1 MSGYEMHYIQEAF
14 DQNWI
19 APLGPNVDGFEKEMA
34 EYLSEDQIY
43 TVALSSG
50 TAALHLALILS
61 DVKKDDIVICQS
73 FTFAAS
79 ANPIIYQGAVPVFID
94 SESDTWNMDPEL
106 LEHAIQELIKMNKKP
121 KAVIVVHLY
130 GMPAKLNEISEI
142 CSRYGIILIEDAAE
156 SLGSRYYGKK
166 TGTFGTFGVLSFNGN
181 KIITTSGGG
190 MMVTNDEELA
200 KKARYLATQA
210 REPFP
215 HYEHI
220 TIGYN
225 YRMSNVLAGIG
236 RGQLKVLEQRVQR
249 RRDIFKL
256 YKTFL
261 SDIEE
266 IEFLEEPEGHFS
278 NRWLTTIIIKPNKK
292 KVTPEKIRLTLE
304 EKNIESRP
312 LWKPMHMQ
320 PVFKNYS
327 AYEKGIS
334 EQLFKQGLCL
344 PSGSNLRDEEVE
356 YISSLIRN
364 LF

>member
-1 MSGYEMHYIQEAF
+1 
-14 DQNWI
+14 
-19 APLGPNVDGFEKEMA
+19 
-34 EYLSEDQIY
+34 
-43 TVALSSG
+43 
-50 TAALHLALILS
+50 
-61 DVKKDDIVICQS
+61 
-73 FTFAAS
+73 
-79 ANPIIYQGAVPVFID
+79 
-94 SESDTWNMDPEL
+94 
-106 LEHAIQELIKMNKKP
+106 
-121 KAVIVVHLY
+121 
-130 GMPAKLNEISEI
+130 
-142 CSRYGIILIEDAAE
+142 
-156 SLGSRYYGKK
+156 
-166 TGTFGTFGVLSFNGN
+166 
-181 KIITTSGGG
+181 
-190 MMVTNDEELA
+190 
-200 KKARYLATQA
+200 
-210 REPFP
+210 
-215 HYEHI
+215 
-220 TIGYN
+220 
-225 YRMSNVLAGIG
+225 LAGIG